1 MDTDGMEQD
10 QGNDNRRKDERECG
24 DKGSYC
30 DTVVT
35 PLIIS

>member
-10 QGNDNRRKDERECG
+10 QGNGNRRKGERECG